1 MSIKVTPCSPIQRSW
16 LVGLLVTALLILCGS
31 VTAQEAPVVAA
42 AADLQFALVEIAK
55 SFHQETSQDIRLSFG
70 SSGNFAAQ
78 IENGA
83 PFQLFLSADEEYVSR
98 LKAHGFT
105 LDDGVLYTI
114 GRIVLFIPNGSTLKA
129 DASLRDLR
137 DSLADGRLK
146 KFAIANPEHAP
157 YGRAARAVL
166 QHQGLW
172 EAIQPFLVLGENAAQ
187 AAQFATSGSA
197 QGGMIPLSL
206 AQAPALTQL
215 GHFAPLPADWHPSLR
230 QRMVLLRSATE
241 PAKAF
246 YAYLQTPAARAVF
259 SRYGFIPPDER

>member
-1 MSIKVTPCSPIQRSW
+1 MSIKVIPCSPIQRSW
-16 LVGLLVTALLILCGS
+16 LVGLLVTALLTLCGS
-31 VTAQEAPVVAA
+31 VTAQEIPVVAA
-42 AADLQFALVEIAK
+42 AADLQFALAEIAQ
-55 SFHQETSQDIRLSFG
+55 SFRQETGQDLRLSFG

-98 LKAHGFT
+98 LKARGLT
-105 LDDGVLYTI
+105 LDEGVLYAI
-114 GRIVLFIPNGSTLKA
+114 GRIVLFIPNGSALKA

-166 QHQGLW
+166 QQQGLW

-187 AAQFATSGSA
+187 AAQFATSGSV

-206 AQAPALTQL
+206 AQAPALTQR
-215 GHFAPLPADWHPSLR
+215 GHFALLPADWHPPLR
-230 QRMVLLRSATE
+230 QRMVLLRGATE
-241 PAKAF
+241 PAKTF

-259 SRYGFIPPDER
+259 SRHGFIPPDER